1 MKNNIKNRS
10 EQYSGENQKLVDM
23 SRRKKLTIEYDDFN
37 ISNNEETSLLLEEM
51 QTQRLQV
58 KNEYYS
64 SNASI
69 DRINQRNFW
78 DILKAKYSRN
88 KQRVK

>member
-1 MKNNIKNRS
+1 MKNQNECYS
-10 EQYSGENQKLVDM
+10 EESQKLVDM
-23 SRRKKLTIEYDDFN
+23 SRRKNLTIEYDDFD
-37 ISNNEETSLLLEEM
+37 ISNNEETSFLLEEM
-51 QTQRLQV
+51 RSQRLQV

-78 DILKAKYSRN
+78 DILKAKFSRI
-88 KQRVK
+88 KGV